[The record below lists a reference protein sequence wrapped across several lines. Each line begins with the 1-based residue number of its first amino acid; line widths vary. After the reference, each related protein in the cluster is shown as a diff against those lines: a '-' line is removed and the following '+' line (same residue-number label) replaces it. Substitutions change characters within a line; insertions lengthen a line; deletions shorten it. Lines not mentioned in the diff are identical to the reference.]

1 MGVEGAGRLLG
12 HTIEQQLSSAL
23 DSLILGRLELWQCT
37 PSLAGFVTLGFDQGR
52 ASRDRE
58 VDALRQQLARAQHER
73 DLCFERLMN
82 PGVKLTEL
90 HERRERQALDLLD
103 QHGQLTEATAFAAVI
118 TAHEPAAH
126 AA

>member
-1 MGVEGAGRLLG
+1 MQGIEKLNG
-12 HTIEQQLSSAL
+12 HTVETELGAL
-23 DSLILGRLELWQCT
+23 LDRIIVGSLGLHELT
-37 PSLAGFVTLGFDQGR
+37 PSIAGFITLGFDQGR

-58 VDALRQQLARAQHER
+58 VAALRQQLDQALR
-73 DLCFERLMN
+73 DRDTYFERLMN

-90 HERRERQALDLLD
+90 HQRRERQALDLLD
-103 QHGQLTEATAFAAVI
+103 QHDQLTEATAFAAVI

>member
-1 MGVEGAGRLLG
+1 MGVEKLNG
-12 HTIEQQLSSAL
+12 HTVETELGAL
-23 DSLILGRLELWQCT
+23 LDRLIVGSLGLHELT
-37 PSLAGFVTLGFDQGR
+37 PALAGFITLGFDQGR

-58 VDALRQQLARAQHER
+58 VAALRQQLDQALR
-73 DLCFERLMN
+73 DRDTYYERLMN

-90 HERRERQALDLLD
+90 HQRRERQALDLLD
-103 QHGQLTEATAFAAVI
+103 QHDQLTEATAFAAVI